1 MAKVDKKLPSDIE
14 AFMRELVKEVL
25 SEKVKGSDGKACW
38 KGYRYA
44 GTKNG
49 KDICIKITE

>member
-1 MAKVDKKLPSDIE
+1 MKKS
-14 AFMRELVKEVL
+14 ELKSIIQEIIQIVPE
-25 SEKVKGSDGKACW
+25 EKKKGVDGKACW

-49 KDICIKITE
+49 KDICIKVSN

>member
-1 MAKVDKKLPSDIE
+1 MAKKSKS
-14 AFMRELVKEVL
+14 K
-25 SEKVKGSDGKACW
+25 SGKVKGADGKACW

-49 KDICIKITE
+49 KDRCVPIKKKR

>member
-1 MAKVDKKLPSDIE
+1 
-14 AFMRELVKEVL
+14 MRELVKEVL
-25 SEKVKGSDGKACW
+25 SEKIKGSDGKACW

>member
-1 MAKVDKKLPSDIE
+1 MKKSQLV
-14 AFMRELVKEVL
+14 ELVREVVQII
-25 SEKVKGSDGKACW
+25 EKKKGVDGKACW

-49 KDICIKITE
+49 KDMCIKAKGVK

>member
-1 MAKVDKKLPSDIE
+1 MRKYASKPKNKKGKI
-14 AFMRELVKEVL
+14 
-25 SEKVKGSDGKACW
+25 KGADGKACW

-49 KDICIKITE
+49 KDRCVKA